1 MVDSELGLGDK
12 PIELGSA
19 MVVVVLLSERN
30 DGTSV

>member
-12 PIELGSA
+12 PLELDCS